1 MRDSLG
7 VLAISGALAFAAA
20 LSPAIAQTE
29 SAIPAA
35 DLKKAMSEVRQS
47 WHDYEQCSRPK
58 VCSEYFDSFGVGL
71 TFNDGT
77 LVAFAHVQRLNV
89 SRHVCIV
96 NARDAL
102 EHGDRALAVQWV
114 MAAQML
120 EPLDRNWVSDHPD
133 AVVEALR
140 RWRG

>member
-1 MRDSLG
+1 MRDSLR
-7 VLAISGALAFAAA
+7 VLAISGSLAFAAA

-77 LVAFAHVQRLNV
+77 LVSFAHVQRLTA
-89 SRHVCIV
+89 SRHQCIL

-120 EPLDRNWVSDHPD
+120 EPLDRNWISDHPD

>member
-1 MRDSLG
+1 MRDSLR
-7 VLAISGALAFAAA
+7 VLAISGALALAAA
-20 LSPAIAQTE
+20 LSPAIAQTD

-77 LVAFAHVQRLNV
+77 LVSFAHVQRLTA
-89 SRHVCIV
+89 SRHQCIL

-120 EPLDRNWVSDHPD
+120 EPLDRNWISDHPD